1 MKNIILIGFM
11 GAGKTTIGKLLAKDR
26 ELVFVDTDER
36 IEQEQGRKIPDIFAQ
51 EGELY
56 FRDLETELLQR
67 MQEDTY
73 GSVVSVGGGM
83 PVREQN
89 RALLRSLGCVVY
101 LSAGK
106 QTILERVKKDGSR
119 PMLEG
124 GSLEERVERLMKE
137 REGDYRQAAHIDVR
151 TDGRSI
157 RQVLQIIGQETRKYG
172 AVLQQ
177 FQDGKKQTVVSEEK
191 R

>member
-11 GAGKTTIGKLLAKDR
+11 GAGKTTIGKLLAKET

-51 EGELY
+51 EGELF

-67 MQEDTY
+67 MQKDTY

-89 RALLRSLGCVVY
+89 RALLRGLGCVVY

-124 GSLEERVERLMKE
+124 GSLEERVERLMRE
-137 REGDYRQAAHIDVR
+137 REGYYRQAAHIDVR

-172 AVLQQ
+172 VVLQQ
-177 FQDGKKQTVVSEEK
+177 FHDGKSKQV
-191 R
+191 